1 MQVPGRASKHPSL
14 PECQQ
19 QRQARTLTPPPLRT
33 VEQPQ
38 ACSTCRSC
46 MAASVAEHSACA
58 WSSPQAL
65 STRVPEAE
73 TSAHLES
80 ASASHHGVAASL
92 LHQSE
97 LHGASGCR
105 SQCRCLVLAMS
116 TLHWSAGGKDH
127 PLAPCPSLLSMSLA
141 FLNSVLTRT
150 PGNFQRG
157 PETLF

>member
-1 MQVPGRASKHPSL
+1 MQVPGRASKHPSP

-80 ASASHHGVAASL
+80 ASASHHGAAASL

-97 LHGASGCR
+97 LHGGFRLQITVQVPGPGDEHSSLECRRQRSSSRTMPVASQHVFGLPEFCAH
-105 SQCRCLVLAMS
+105 QNTGQLP
-116 TLHWSAGGKDH
+116 TWS
-127 PLAPCPSLLSMSLA
+127 
-141 FLNSVLTRT
+141 
-150 PGNFQRG
+150 
-157 PETLF
+157 